1 MRRAPVLACLA
12 SGLSFAV
19 IGCGDAFV
27 ETDGAPLHGDARLPP
42 EEFADDTL
50 QSALRT
56 GGGVLYLNFEGES
69 LSYGASF
76 SKGRTTWLV
85 PRTSA
90 TVQIPAFNPAH
101 LDVSDRAEAIARIV
115 ELVQS
120 DYRAYDLAVTT
131 VRPTSGDYTMVIVG
145 GKPSIIGE
153 RETTAGIAPLDRQDG
168 NPNDIVFVFSDILY
182 GLREIASC
190 ISHEGGHSYGLE
202 HLKPLDDIMY
212 PVLQRGTP
220 KFQAG
225 YTYDDN
231 RFQDEPALLLAAL
244 GPRKAAPSP
253 AAPVPAAETDDSE
266 FVSQVVPSSVE
277 PGASFAAQVTFRNA
291 GTTTWTAAGGYA
303 LAANSATFGGTRVPL
318 PEGSSVP
325 PGASYTFG
333 FLAKAPSEPGSH
345 SFQWQLTKAGG
356 SFGAPSA
363 MLAVVVATGAGEP
376 PVPPRGAFEALT
388 SRSGRGWAFDS
399 NLPAG
404 AVRVTVYLDGKYIGY
419 VTANRARADLVAAG
433 KIPNAV
439 HGFAFAL
446 PSTVV
451 RGRHTIDVYG
461 MDDSDGHAYKL
472 GSRVFTK

>member
-19 IGCGDAFV
+19 IGCGEALV

-50 QSALRT
+50 RSALRT

-76 SKGRTTWLV
+76 SKARTTWLV
-85 PRTSA
+85 PRTSG
-90 TVQIPAFNPAH
+90 TVKLPAFDSQH
-101 LDVSDRAEAIARIV
+101 LGVSDRTGAIAQIV
-115 ELVQS
+115 ELVRS
-120 DYRAYDLAVTT
+120 DYRAYDLEVTT
-131 VRPTSGDYTMVIVG
+131 ERPASGDYTMVVVG
-145 GKPSIIGE
+145 GKPSLIGE
-153 RETTAGIAPLDRQDG
+153 RETTAGIAPLDRQDA

-202 HLKPLDDIMY
+202 HLKPQDDIMY
-212 PVLQRGTP
+212 PVLQRGTL

-231 RFQDEPALLLAAL
+231 RFQDEPALLLGAL
-244 GPRKAAPSP
+244 GPRKVAPPP

-266 FVSQVVPSSVE
+266 FVSQVVPSSVA

-291 GTTTWTAAGGYA
+291 GTTTWSAAAGHA
-303 LAANSATFGGTRVPL
+303 LAATGATFGGTRVPL

-333 FLAKAPSEPGSH
+333 FLAKAPSEPGSY
-345 SFQWQLTKAGG
+345 SFQWQVAKDA
-356 SFGAPSA
+356 SPFGAPSA
-363 MLAVVVATGAGEP
+363 VIAVTVATDAATP
-376 PVPPRGAFEALT
+376 PVPPKGAFEALT
-388 SRSGRGWAFDS
+388 WRYGRGWAFDP
-399 NLPAG
+399 NLPVG
-404 AVRVTVYLDGKYIGY
+404 AVRVDVYLDGKYIGH
-419 VTANRARADLVAAG
+419 VTANRARADLVTAG
-433 KIPNAV
+433 KIPNAA
-439 HGFAFAL
+439 HGFVFAL
-446 PSTVV
+446 PSSVS

-461 MDDSDGHAYKL
+461 VDDSDGHAYKL
-472 GSRVFTK
+472 GSRTFTK